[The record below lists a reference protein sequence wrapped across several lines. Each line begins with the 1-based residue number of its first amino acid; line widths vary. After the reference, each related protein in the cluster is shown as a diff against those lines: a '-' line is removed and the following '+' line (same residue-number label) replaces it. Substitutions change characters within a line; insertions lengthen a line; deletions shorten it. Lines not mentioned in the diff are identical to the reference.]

1 MIRWYEKLYMDKKVS
16 KHPKRAMRRVEAK
29 KLWKNYFALTLAGN
43 PDNLFE
49 IIETR
54 EMFFRHNRQR
64 ELYIFGLASSK
75 KNAIKIL
82 RDIFE
87 EASVRE
93 EFDPRAM
100 FERKNFHG
108 RKEGKKKKR

>member
-1 MIRWYEKLYMDKKVS
+1 MDKKVS
-16 KHPKRAMRRVEAK
+16 KHPKRAMKRVESK
-29 KLWKNYFALTLAGN
+29 KLWKNYFALILAEN

-54 EMFFRHNRQR
+54 ELFFRHYSRR
-64 ELYIFGLASSK
+64 ELYIFGLTSSK

-82 RDIFE
+82 REIFE
-87 EASVRE
+87 EASLRE
-93 EFDPRAM
+93 NFDPRAM
-100 FERKNFHG
+100 FNRQNFHG